1 MHHGLLDKNFKSIK
15 MHICFLTNEYPKEGF
30 PHGGIGSF
38 VKTLAE
44 ALVKNGIEVSVVG
57 MNYTANDENEIVH
70 GVTIYRLQKI
80 TVKGLAW
87 YYNSKAINERINGIH
102 KLNSIDILEASELG
116 LAFINKI
123 KDIKYIIRL
132 HGGHHFFAEG
142 ENRGINKWK
151 GFQEKRSFKK
161 ADAFIAVSHY
171 VKNHT
176 ENYLSYSNK
185 MVTYINNPIDTELFR
200 PMEGQEVAR
209 RIVFVGTVCEKKG
222 VRQLIQAFPLV
233 KKQFPQATLEIYGRD
248 WFYSDGSSYLTMLKE
263 EELPKL
269 GEVAQDVHFH
279 GAIAYHEIPFKYAQA
294 EVCVFPSHIET
305 QGLVAPEAMAM
316 AKAVVFTKT
325 GPGPETITDYETG
338 LLCDPHNPKDIADK
352 IGWFFLNQEKKEA
365 VGKKASSFVMKKYGL
380 NTIVNQNMMFF
391 ESIVVKKS

>member
-1 MHHGLLDKNFKSIK
+1 

-38 VKTLAE
+38 VKTLAV
-44 ALVKNGIEVSVVG
+44 ALVKQGIKVSVVG
-57 MNYTANDENEIVH
+57 MNYTPNDENETVN
-70 GVTIYRLQKI
+70 GVTIYRLQKS

-87 YYNSKAINERINGIH
+87 FYNSKAINERVKSIH
-102 KLNSIDILEASELG
+102 TLDPIDIVETSELG

-142 ENRGINKWK
+142 ENRGVNKWK

-176 ENYLSYSNK
+176 ENYLSYRNK
-185 MVTYINNPIDTELFR
+185 IVAYINYPIDTELFR
-200 PMEGQEVAR
+200 PMQGQEVAR
-209 RIVFVGTVCEKKG
+209 RIVFAGTVCEKKG

-248 WFYSDGSSYLTMLKE
+248 WFYPDGNSYMEMLKKK
-263 EELPKL
+263 ELPQL
-269 GEVAQDVHFH
+269 GAMLQDVHFH
-279 GAIAYHEIPFKYAQA
+279 GSIDYDEIPLKYAQA

-316 AKAVVFTKT
+316 AKAVVFTT
-325 GPGPETITDYETG
+325 AGPGPETIADYETG

-365 VGKKASSFVMKKYGL
+365 VGKKASEFVMKKYGL
-380 NTIVNQNMMFF
+380 DTIVNQNRVFF
-391 ESIVVKKS
+391 ESILK

>member
-1 MHHGLLDKNFKSIK
+1 

-38 VKTLAE
+38 VKTLAV
-44 ALVKNGIEVSVVG
+44 ALVKQGIKVSVVG
-57 MNYTANDENEIVH
+57 MNYTPNDENETVN
-70 GVTIYRLQKI
+70 GVTIYRLQKS

-87 YYNSKAINERINGIH
+87 YYNSKAMNEKIKGIH
-102 KLNSIDILEASELG
+102 KLQSIDILETSELG
-116 LAFINKI
+116 FAFINKI
-123 KDIKYIIRL
+123 KSIKYIIRL

-176 ENYLSYSNK
+176 ENYLSYRNK
-185 MVTYINNPIDTELFR
+185 IVAYINYPIDTELFR
-200 PMEGQEVAR
+200 PMQGQEVAR
-209 RIVFVGTVCEKKG
+209 RIVFAGTVCEKKG
-222 VRQLIQAFPLV
+222 VRQLIQAFSLV

-248 WFYSDGSSYLTMLKE
+248 WFYPDGNSYMEMLEKK
-263 EELPKL
+263 ELPKL
-269 GEVAQDVHFH
+269 GAMLQDVHFH
-279 GAIAYHEIPFKYAQA
+279 GPIAYDEIPLKYAQA

-316 AKAVVFTKT
+316 EKAVVFTKV
-325 GPGPETITDYETG
+325 GPGPETIMDYETG

-352 IGWFFLNQEKKEA
+352 IEWFFLNQEKREA
-365 VGKKASSFVMKKYGL
+365 VEKKASKFVMKKYGL
-380 NTIVNQNMMFF
+380 DTIVDQNRVFF
-391 ESIVVKKS
+391 ESILK

>member
-1 MHHGLLDKNFKSIK
+1 

-38 VKTLAE
+38 VKTLAV
-44 ALVKNGIEVSVVG
+44 ALVKQGIKVSVVG
-57 MNYTANDENEIVH
+57 INYIPNDENETVN
-70 GVTIYRLQKI
+70 GVTIYRLQKSI
-80 TVKGLAW
+80 VKGLAW
-87 YYNSKAINERINGIH
+87 YYNSKAMNEKIKGIH
-102 KLNSIDILEASELG
+102 KLQSIDILETSELG
-116 LAFINKI
+116 FAFINKI
-123 KDIKYIIRL
+123 KSIKYIIRL

-142 ENRGINKWK
+142 ENRGINRWK

-161 ADAFIAVSHY
+161 ADAFIAVSRY

-185 MVTYINNPIDTELFR
+185 TVTYINYPIDTELFR
-200 PMEGQEVAR
+200 PMQGQEVAR
-209 RIVFVGTVCEKKG
+209 RIVFAGTICEKKG

-248 WFYSDGSSYLTMLKE
+248 WFYPDGNSYMEMLKKK
-263 EELPKL
+263 ELPQL
-269 GEVAQDVHFH
+269 GAMLQDVHFH
-279 GAIAYHEIPFKYAQA
+279 GAIAYDEIPLKYAQA
-294 EVCVFPSHIET
+294 EVCVFPSHMET

-316 AKAVVFTKT
+316 EKAVVFTKA

-352 IGWFFLNQEKKEA
+352 ISWFFLNQERKKA
-365 VGKKASSFVMKKYGL
+365 VEKKASAFVRKKYGL
-380 NTIVNQNMMFF
+380 ETIVNQNIMFF
-391 ESIVVKKS
+391 QATIGEKR